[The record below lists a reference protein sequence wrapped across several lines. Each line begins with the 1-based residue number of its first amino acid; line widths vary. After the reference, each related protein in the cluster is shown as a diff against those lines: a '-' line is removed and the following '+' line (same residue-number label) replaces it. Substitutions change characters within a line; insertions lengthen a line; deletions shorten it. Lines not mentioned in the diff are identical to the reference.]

1 MTAVTTASRQP
12 ERSVLSLSGRKLPRW
27 ATPVALVVAVA
38 VAVPLGLALHG
49 KVIATVVLAL
59 LIFLVG
65 YPLVS
70 LAVEG
75 RRRATDRLVTTAVS
89 AAFAIT
95 MVPLLSLLYVVIEH
109 GAARLDGTF
118 FTETMRNVIGPGGGA
133 LHAIVGTLEITLGA
147 TVLSVPIGLL
157 TAVYLTEYGRG
168 SLARTLTFLVD
179 VMTGIP
185 SIVAGLFVYALF
197 VLIAGPAT
205 QNGFMGSVA
214 LAVLMIP
221 VVVRSSE
228 SMFRLVPMDLRE
240 AAYALG
246 VPKWLTIV
254 KVVIPTAAAGVAT
267 GITLAIAR
275 VIGET
280 APLLV
285 TVGIS
290 ASMNTDLFHGAMATL
305 SSFTYFQYTQPGFPA
320 QGGLD
325 RAWASALTLIIVVLV
340 LNLIARFVAAYFSP
354 KAK

>member
-1 MTAVTTASRQP
+1 MTAVAGASRATD
-12 ERSVLSLSGRKLPRW
+12 RSVLALSGRRLPRW
-27 ATPVALVVAVA
+27 ATPASLAVAVL
-38 VAVPLGLALHG
+38 VAVPLALLLHG
-49 KVIATVVLAL
+49 KIVATAVLAIVL
-59 LIFLVG
+59 FVVG
-65 YPLVS
+65 YPLLS
-70 LAVEG
+70 LLVEG
-75 RRRATDRLVTTAVS
+75 RRRATDRLVTTAVT

-95 MVPLLSLLYVVIEH
+95 MVPLVSVLWVVVEH

-118 FTETMRNVIGPGGGA
+118 FTSSMRNVTGPGGGA
-133 LHAIVGTLEITLGA
+133 YHAVIGTLEITLGA
-147 TVLSVPIGLL
+147 AVLSVPIGLL

-168 SLARTLTFLVD
+168 ALARYLTFLVD

-197 VLIAGPAT
+197 VLVGGPAT

-221 VVVRSSE
+221 TVVRSSE
-228 SMFRLVPMDLRE
+228 AMFRLVPMDLRE

-246 VPKWLTIV
+246 VPKWLTVV
-254 KVVIPTAAAGVAT
+254 KVVLPTAAAGVAT

-290 ASMNTDLFHGAMATL
+290 ASLNRDLFHGAMATL
-305 SSFTYFQYTQPGFPA
+305 ASFTYFQFTQPGFPA
-320 QGGLD
+320 QAGLD
-325 RAWASALTLIIVVLV
+325 RAWASALTLIAVVLV
-340 LNLIARFVAAYFSP
+340 LNLVARIVSAWFSP
-354 KAK
+354 KAR